1 MKKLFILILLIA
13 SFIAA
18 HAEVNAHAGTKGFK
32 FLQIPVNPVS
42 MSLAGR
48 GVYSISNPASFV
60 LQPSI
65 ATINSH
71 QDLSVSHTLWLEDT
85 NFTNIAYSNSDRVKH
100 FGLILRS
107 LDYGDVENRD
117 DTGTLLGYYNPLDMN
132 MMANIGFRLNP
143 SNYFGINAGILYE
156 KLNTA
161 SSYGFSTDL
170 GYTYLPPITGTQ
182 ISLAIRNLGYTAKMN
197 EERID
202 LPISYEA
209 DFSKEIQF
217 ETNRLCMGMTA
228 IQANDEDFK
237 GSLSAEFT
245 FQNILSLRTGYKF
258 NYAAED
264 ITAGFGV
271 KIKQFSVDYGWAAFN
286 SELND
291 IHSLGITYSF

>member
-1 MKKLFILILLIA
+1 MKKLFIIIILVVC
-13 SFIAA
+13 IAA
-18 HAEVNAHAGTKGFK
+18 VHAEVNSNSGTKGFK

-48 GVYSISNPASFV
+48 GVSSLSNPASCV

-71 QDLSVSHTLWLEDT
+71 QDLSVSHTLWLEET
-85 NFTNIAYSNSDRVKH
+85 SFTNIAYSNSDRVKH

-117 DTGTLLGYYNPLDMN
+117 DTGALLGYYNPLDMN
-132 MMANIGFRLNP
+132 LMANFGFRLNP
-143 SNYFGINAGILYE
+143 SSYLGINAGLLYE

-170 GYTYLPPITGTQ
+170 GYTYLPPITGTM
-182 ISLAIRNLGYTAKMN
+182 ISLAVRNLGYTAKMN

-202 LPISYEA
+202 LPISFEA
-209 DFSKEIQF
+209 DISKDIQF
-217 ETNRLCMGMTA
+217 EANRLSMGLSA
-228 IQANDEDFK
+228 IQATDEDFK
-237 GSLSAEFT
+237 GSLSAEFV

-258 NYAAED
+258 NYTAED

-291 IHSLGITYSF
+291 IHSFGITYSF